1 MACFDCI
8 LISTEDLVYFTLIYS
23 PWFHDFSISCS
34 TCTKSTK
41 SMKSNGNIST
51 EGAIVLYFVLE
62 KALCY
67 TQVKVFLFSNLFGNV
82 FSNFRSNSRNN
93 ATICETP
100 MLKKYFNSWKKV
112 FSSLKTRFSKCP
124 RYFHVLAYF
133 IQINVI
139 SLSSDGAVICL

>member
-8 LISTEDLVYFTLIYS
+8 FISMEDLAYFTLIFP
-23 PWFHDFSISCS
+23 PWFHDFSISYS
-34 TCTKSTK
+34 TCTKSMK
-41 SMKSNGNIST
+41 SMKSIGNIST
-51 EGAIVLYFVLE
+51 EWAIVLYFVLE

-67 TQVKVFLFSNLFGNV
+67 TQVKVFLFNNLFGNV
-82 FSNFRSNSRNN
+82 FSNFQSNSLNN
-93 ATICETP
+93 ATVCETP
-100 MLKKYFNSWKKV
+100 MLKKYFNFWKKV

-139 SLSSDGAVICL
+139 SLYSDGAVICL